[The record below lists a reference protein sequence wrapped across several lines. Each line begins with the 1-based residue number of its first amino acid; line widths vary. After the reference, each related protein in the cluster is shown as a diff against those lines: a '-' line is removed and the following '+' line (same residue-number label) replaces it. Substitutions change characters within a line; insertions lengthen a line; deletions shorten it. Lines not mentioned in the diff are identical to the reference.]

1 MLFNEY
7 REGKQ
12 AQGTISCQFQYLLRA
27 KKMHDYKQLT
37 LADAAITQLQKLLS
51 EPFCSLE
58 QAEKSRLQIRALLE
72 LQELFSKWKYN

>member
-1 MLFNEY
+1 
-7 REGKQ
+7 
-12 AQGTISCQFQYLLRA
+12 
-27 KKMHDYKQLT
+27 MHDYKQLT

-58 QAEKSRLQIRALLE
+58 QAEKLRLQIRALLE